1 MTNFNKVLALFI
13 CSLLLC
19 GCVMP
24 IVQVKKDADLKKYR
38 EVYLIKPK
46 KEKDPI
52 KLFSKVKAQLKKLKF
67 RVHEVAEDGQ
77 IASQGTGFIITEEG
91 YFLTAA
97 HVIGKDK
104 KASVWVNS
112 IRYEA
117 DLIDQD
123 EKKDIALLKIIG
135 SLQEKVKPLPMYFT
149 DDCKMGQEV
158 YSIGFPLSTLL
169 GNNARLNKGLIS
181 STVGLKDDPLQL
193 QISVEVQPGNSGSP
207 LLNSQG
213 TVIGL
218 VQSTIN
224 PFKVLYNS
232 GNLPQNVNFALKS
245 SAIKEF
251 LGKNKVVVTEANKI
265 LSFDDVKNAVIQVRP
280 GIVSNEEINLPKL
293 VAVFCY
299 DYYQISSSSILK
311 YFIIDFYDMDTS
323 EMLIRGGQWQNLP
336 QNEVKIVLDKTF
348 KGIKEK
354 IDSSKSTETTA
365 EQKDESENEEPEKD
379 TEDNET
385 NP

>member
-1 MTNFNKVLALFI
+1 MTISNKILALII
-13 CSLLLC
+13 CLLLLS

-24 IVQVKKDADLKKYR
+24 MVQVKKDADLKKYK
-38 EVYLIKPK
+38 EVYLVRPK

-52 KLFSKVKAQLKKLKF
+52 KLFTKVKRQLENLQYK
-67 RVHEVAEDGQ
+67 VHEVAEDGQ
-77 IASQGTGFIITEEG
+77 IASQGTGFIITDEG
-91 YFLTAA
+91 HFLTAA
-97 HVIGKDK
+97 HIIGKDK
-104 KASVWVNS
+104 KASIWING

-117 DLIDQD
+117 DLIDKD
-123 EKKDIALLKIIG
+123 EKKDVALLKITKA
-135 SLQEKVKPLPMYFT
+135 LQEKVKPLPMHFI
-149 DDCKMGQEV
+149 DDCKMGQDV

-169 GNNARLNKGLIS
+169 GNNARLNKGLVS

-232 GNLPQNVNFALKS
+232 GNLPQNVNFAIKS
-245 SAIKEF
+245 SAMKDF
-251 LGKNKVVVTEANKI
+251 LDKNKVVTSDSTAT

-280 GIVSNEEINLPKL
+280 GIVLNEEINMPKL
-293 VAVFCY
+293 VAIFGY
-299 DYYQISSSSILK
+299 DYYKVSNSDILK
-311 YFIIDFYDMDTS
+311 YFIIDFYDMETS
-323 EMLIRGGQWQNLP
+323 ELLIRGGQWQNLP
-336 QNEVKIVLDKTF
+336 QNEVKIVLNKTF
-348 KGIKEK
+348 KYIKEK
-354 IDSSKSTETTA
+354 VDSSIAVKTDT
-365 EQKDESENEEPEKD
+365 EQKDKPENEIKESDEV
-379 TEDNET
+379 